1 MGVIF
6 LVLGLLIGVIKVMVH
21 LIPYQEPP
29 AAPQKKSA
37 PAPAPATSGASQD
50 QGHIAAIHAT
60 LAHHLGKAPH
70 EIHIQSITSL

>member
-6 LVLGLLIGVIKVMVH
+6 LVLGLLIGVIRLLVH
-21 LIPYQEPP
+21 LVPYQEPP
-29 AAPQKKSA
+29 ATPQKKSA
-37 PAPAPATSGASQD
+37 PPQVPAASGASQD
-50 QGHIAAIHAT
+50 HGHIAAIHAV